1 MDKYEAYKRMIEI
14 TESMKGTSFEVPLQM
29 ATDALLEKI
38 QREEDSCESCKIN
51 PVKDEVKKVVEG

>member
-38 QREEDSCESCKIN
+38 QREEDSCETCKVGEI
-51 PVKDEVKKVVEG
+51 K

>member
-1 MDKYEAYKRMIEI
+1 MDKYEAYEQ
-14 TESMKGTSFEVPLQM
+14 MKTIADFMKTTSWGEALQM

>member
-1 MDKYEAYKRMIEI
+1 MDKYEAWRQ
-14 TESMKGTSFEVPLQM
+14 MKTIADFMKTTSWGEALQI